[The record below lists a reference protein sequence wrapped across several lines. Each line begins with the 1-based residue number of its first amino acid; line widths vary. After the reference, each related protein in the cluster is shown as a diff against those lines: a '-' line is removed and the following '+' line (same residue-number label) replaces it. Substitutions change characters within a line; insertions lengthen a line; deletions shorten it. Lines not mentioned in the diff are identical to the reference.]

1 MITTIEHG
9 PIRELRLDRPPAN
22 ALSPDLIT
30 ALREAVSAA
39 PEEGARAIVVSGA
52 PGMFCAGLDVPH
64 LLTLEMDEIR
74 EVWRS
79 FYAMMRSLAAS
90 SVPVVAAVTG
100 HSPAG
105 GAVISLFCDLRVMVE
120 GDFRIGLNEVSVGIP
135 LPPVILAVFRRV
147 VGDRQAEKLAVS
159 GALLPAAEAL
169 RAGLVDELAPPD
181 QVVPRAVEHCQR
193 LLALP
198 PQAMA
203 ETRRI
208 ARAGLVRLLDEA
220 GEEEVEEVLRHWFS
234 DETQTTLRGLVEK
247 LAAKR
252 KG

>member
-22 ALSPDLIT
+22 ALSPELIT

-39 PEEGARAIVVSGA
+39 PEAGARAIVLSGA
-52 PGMFCAGLDVPH
+52 PGMFSAGLDVPL
-64 LLTLEMDEIR
+64 LLTLERDTLR

-79 FYAMMRSLAAS
+79 FYAMMHSLAAS
-90 SVPVVAAVTG
+90 PIPLVAAVTG

-105 GAVISLFCDLRVMVE
+105 GAVISLYCDLRVMTE
-120 GDFRIGLNEVSVGIP
+120 GDFKIGLNEVPVGIP
-135 LPPVILAVFRRV
+135 LPPVILAVLRRV

-169 RAGLVDELAPPD
+169 RIGLVDELAPPD
-181 QVVPRAVEHCQR
+181 QAIPRAVEHCQR

-198 PQAMA
+198 PRAMA
-203 ETRRI
+203 ETRRV

-220 GEEEVEEVLRHWFS
+220 GEEEVELVLRHWFS
-234 DETQTTLRGLVEK
+234 GETQSTLRALVEK
-247 LAAKR
+247 MAAKR